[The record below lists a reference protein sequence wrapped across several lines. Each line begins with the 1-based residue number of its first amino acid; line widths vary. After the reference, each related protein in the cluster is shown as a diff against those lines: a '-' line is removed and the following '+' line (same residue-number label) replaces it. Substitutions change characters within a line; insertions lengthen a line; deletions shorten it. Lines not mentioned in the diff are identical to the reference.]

1 MGGHGGNALV
11 GVRGQVGIHLD
22 HPMVKDLIGIAAPR
36 LPAVITSEEIGAAQR
51 YRSVTG

>member
-1 MGGHGGNALV
+1 MAGMPLWAC
-11 GVRGQVGIHLD
+11 RGQVGIHLD

-36 LPAVITSEEIGAAQR
+36 LLAVITSEEIGAAQR